1 MCVPLIVGK
10 GSVTR
15 VNVVTSLF
23 EVLPV
28 LSSPFLCLLWL
39 VLQVIAVLCDRNAIE
54 IKRYGHPM
62 GFSKTPKMTL
72 IQAVCGR
79 GEWCSHSIEI

>member
-1 MCVPLIVGK
+1 MYHHSLPL
-10 GSVTR
+10 
-15 VNVVTSLF
+15 L
-23 EVLPV
+23 
-28 LSSPFLCLLWL
+28 
-39 VLQVIAVLCDRNAIE
+39 LQVIAVLCDRNAIE

-79 GEWCSHSIEI
+79 GGLYCGMHDGCCSSSFDKASVVRVQ